1 MKLKISK
8 IFLKKFTLVLYFT
21 KLLWYTIY
29 ILKNQEEKKMKKLLC
44 LALALVMCVSFAACG
59 EKTSNDAQSD
69 WAYIQEKGVLTVG
82 VTNYPPMNYLDD
94 NGEWTGFDTEFA
106 QAVAESLGV
115 KVEFVEISWEAKETE
130 LASKNIDVLWNG
142 MCITEDRKEM
152 WEVTKPYMYNTQ
164 AMVMKADKADEIM
177 ADVTGKKIVAE
188 AGSTGEEK
196 ILGTIDDT
204 TDASVKVMAKDYF
217 ANSEYTGVESMA
229 TALMDVQ
236 NGVADV
242 AVVDSVIAQG
252 MIGGEDS
259 SLSDLVINTDNK
271 FGDQYFGIA
280 FRKGSDVCAKVND
293 AIAALD
299 ESGKLNE
306 IAEKYGLAD
315 GIAAAKNAQ

>member
-1 MKLKISK
+1 
-8 IFLKKFTLVLYFT
+8 
-21 KLLWYTIY
+21 
-29 ILKNQEEKKMKKLLC
+29 MKKLVAL
-44 LALALVMCVSFAACG
+44 LLVAVMALAVVACG
-59 EKTSNDAQSD
+59 QQTATNEASD
-69 WAYIQEKGVLTVG
+69 WEYIYEKGVLTVG

-106 QAVAESLGV
+106 QAVGQILGV
-115 KVEFVEISWEAKETE
+115 DVEFVEISWEAKETE

-164 AMVMKADKADEIM
+164 AMVMKADKAEEIM
-177 ADVTGKKIVAE
+177 ADVAGKKVVAE

-196 ILGTIDDT
+196 LTGAIDDT
-204 TDASVKVMAKDYF
+204 NDATVEVMAKEYF

-236 NGVADV
+236 NGVADI
-242 AVVDSVIAQG
+242 ALVDSVIAQG
-252 MIGGEDS
+252 MIGGEGS
-259 SLSDLVINTDNK
+259 TLTDLVVNTDNK

-280 FRKGSDVCAKVND
+280 FRKGSDACEKVNA
-293 AIAALD
+293 AIADLT

-315 GIAAAKNAQ
+315 GVAAAKNAQ

>member
-1 MKLKISK
+1 M
-8 IFLKKFTLVLYFT
+8 KKFLLLMLTVAFAFSLV
-21 KLLWYTIY
+21 
-29 ILKNQEEKKMKKLLC
+29 
-44 LALALVMCVSFAACG
+44 ACG
-59 EKTSNDAQSD
+59 QQTATTDAESD
-69 WAYIQEKGVLTVG
+69 WDYIQSKGVLTVG

-106 QAVAESLGV
+106 QAVCESLGI
-115 KVEFVEISWEAKETE
+115 KAEFVEISWEAKETE

-164 AMVMKADKADEIM
+164 AMVMKADKAEEIM
-177 ADVTGKKIVAE
+177 ADVTGKKVVAE

-196 ILGTIDDT
+196 LTGAIDDT
-204 TDASVKVMAKDYF
+204 NDASVKVMAKEYF

-236 NGVADV
+236 NGVADI
-242 AVVDSVIAQG
+242 ALVDSVIAQG
-252 MIGGEDS
+252 MIEGEGS
-259 SLSDLVINTDNK
+259 TLTDLVINTDNK
-271 FGDQYFGIA
+271 FGDQFFGIA
-280 FRKGSDVCAKVND
+280 FRKGSDMCEKVNA
-293 AIAALD
+293 AIAELT
-299 ESGKLNE
+299 ENGKLNE

>member
-1 MKLKISK
+1 
-8 IFLKKFTLVLYFT
+8 
-21 KLLWYTIY
+21 
-29 ILKNQEEKKMKKLLC
+29 MKKLVALLLVAV
-44 LALALVMCVSFAACG
+44 LALGLAACG
-59 EKTSNDAQSD
+59 QQTATTPDEVTD
-69 WAYIQEKGVLTVG
+69 WEYIKEKGVLTVG

-106 QAVAESLGV
+106 QAVCENLGIAV
-115 KVEFVEISWEAKETE
+115 DFVEISWEAKETE

-164 AMVMKADKADEIM
+164 AMVMKADKAEEIM
-177 ADVTGKKIVAE
+177 ADVTGKKVVAE

-196 ILGTIDDT
+196 LTGAIDDT
-204 TDASVKVMAKDYF
+204 NDASVQFMAKEYF

-236 NGVADV
+236 NGVADI
-242 AVVDSVIAQG
+242 ALVDSVIAQG
-252 MIGGEDS
+252 MIEGEGS
-259 SLSDLVINTDNK
+259 TLTDLVINTDNK

-280 FRKGSDVCAKVND
+280 FRKGSDMCEKVNA
-293 AIAALD
+293 AIAELT
-299 ESGKLNE
+299 ENGKLNE

-315 GIAAAKNAQ
+315 GIAAAKDAQ

>member
-1 MKLKISK
+1 M
-8 IFLKKFTLVLYFT
+8 KKFLLLMLTVVLAFS
-21 KLLWYTIY
+21 
-29 ILKNQEEKKMKKLLC
+29 M
-44 LALALVMCVSFAACG
+44 VACG
-59 EKTSNDAQSD
+59 QQETTTDAGSD
-69 WAYIQEKGVLTVG
+69 WEYISGKGVLTVG

-106 QAVAESLGV
+106 KAVCENLGID
-115 KVEFVEISWEAKETE
+115 VEFVEISWEAKETE

-164 AMVMKADKADEIM
+164 AMVMKADKAEEIM
-177 ADVTGKKIVAE
+177 ADVTGKKVVAE

-196 ILGTIDDT
+196 LTGAIDDT
-204 TDASVKVMAKDYF
+204 NDASVKVMAKEYF

-236 NGVADV
+236 NGVADI
-242 AVVDSVIAQG
+242 ALVDSVIAQG
-252 MIGGEDS
+252 MIEGEGS
-259 SLSDLVINTDNK
+259 TLTDLVINTDNK

-280 FRKGSDVCAKVND
+280 FRKGSDMCEKVNT
-293 AIAALD
+293 AIAELT

>member
-1 MKLKISK
+1 
-8 IFLKKFTLVLYFT
+8 
-21 KLLWYTIY
+21 
-29 ILKNQEEKKMKKLLC
+29 MKKLV
-44 LALALVMCVSFAACG
+44 ALLLVAVMALGLVACG
-59 EKTSNDAQSD
+59 QPAATDEATD
-69 WAYIQEKGVLTVG
+69 WEYISEKGVLTVG
-82 VTNYPPMNYLDD
+82 VTNYPPMNYLDE

-106 QAVAESLGV
+106 QAVGEILGV
-115 KVEFVEISWEAKETE
+115 DVDFVEISWEAKETE

-164 AMVMKADKADEIM
+164 AMVMKADKAEEIM
-177 ADVTGKKIVAE
+177 ADVTGKKVVAE

-196 ILGTIDDT
+196 ITGVIDDT
-204 TDASVKVMAKDYF
+204 NDPTVEIMAKEYF

-236 NGVADV
+236 NGVADI

-252 MIGGEDS
+252 MIGGEGS
-259 SLSDLVINTDNK
+259 TLTDLVINTDNK
-271 FGDQYFGIA
+271 FGAQYFGIA
-280 FRKGSDVCAKVND
+280 FRKGSDACEKVNA
-293 AIAALD
+293 AIAELT

-315 GIAAAKNAQ
+315 GIAAARDAQ

>member
-1 MKLKISK
+1 MKR
-8 IFLKKFTLVLYFT
+8 F
-21 KLLWYTIY
+21 
-29 ILKNQEEKKMKKLLC
+29 
-44 LALALVMCVSFAACG
+44 LALVLVCVMALSFAACG
-59 EKTSNDAQSD
+59 QKTTTEQTD
-69 WAYIQEKGVLTVG
+69 WEYIQGKGVLTIG
-82 VTNYPPMNYLDD
+82 VTNYPPMNYLDEA
-94 NGEWTGFDTEFA
+94 GAWTGFDTEFA
-106 QAVAESLGV
+106 QAVCEKLGV
-115 KVEFVEISWEAKETE
+115 KAEFVEISWEAKETE

-177 ADVTGKKIVAE
+177 ADITGKKIVAE

-196 ILGTIDDT
+196 ITGKIDDT
-204 TDASVKVMAKDYF
+204 NDASVKVMAKDYF
-217 ANSEYTGVESMA
+217 KDAEYTGVESMA

-252 MIGGEDS
+252 MIGGEGS
-259 SLSDLVINTDNK
+259 TLTDLVINTDNK

-280 FRKGSDVCAKVND
+280 FRKGSDACEKVNA
-293 AIAALD
+293 AIAELN
-299 ESGKLNE
+299 ESGELNK

-315 GIAAAKNAQ
+315 GIEAAKNAQ

>member
-1 MKLKISK
+1 M
-8 IFLKKFTLVLYFT
+8 KKFLLLMLTVVLTFSLV
-21 KLLWYTIY
+21 
-29 ILKNQEEKKMKKLLC
+29 
-44 LALALVMCVSFAACG
+44 ACG
-59 EKTSNDAQSD
+59 QQDPATETASD
-69 WAYIQEKGVLTVG
+69 WEYIQEKGVLTVG

-106 QAVAESLGV
+106 QAVGEKLGV
-115 KVEFVEISWEAKETE
+115 DVEFIEISWEAKETE

-164 AMVMKADKADEIM
+164 AMVMKADKAEEIM
-177 ADVTGKKIVAE
+177 ADVTGKKVVAE

-196 ILGTIDDT
+196 LTGAIDDT
-204 TDASVKVMAKDYF
+204 NDASVKVMAKEYF

-236 NGVADV
+236 NGVADI
-242 AVVDSVIAQG
+242 ALVDSVIAQG
-252 MIGGEDS
+252 MIEGEGS
-259 SLSDLVINTDNK
+259 TLTDLVINTDNK
-271 FGDQYFGIA
+271 FGDQFFGIA
-280 FRKGSDVCAKVND
+280 FRKGSDMCEKVN
-293 AIAALD
+293 ATIAELT

-315 GIAAAKNAQ
+315 GIAAAKDAQ